1 MIPLEVDDE
10 TRERYARNIVAVYQK
25 ATKEQRERGRT
36 WYHNA
41 HSLAQFLDETN
52 VRRSAGIIAA
62 LSANKRWA
70 DNVELAVKAFTV
82 GPVGHFPDALEKVRR
97 ILAGED
103 PAKVLPAFRKTWWFF
118 MSIMYPDHETAVV
131 VDRHA
136 HDIAIGEKYGDRN
149 RGLSTQKRYDIIAD
163 AYRRAAF
170 LLGVRPMVVQA
181 TTWLV
186 ATEG

>member
-1 MIPLEVDDE
+1 MIPLEVSDE
-10 TRERYARNIVAVYQK
+10 VAEQYARNIVKVYQS
-25 ATKEQRERGRT
+25 ATKDQRERGRT

-41 HSLAQFLDETN
+41 NSLARFLDETN
-52 VRRSAGIIAA
+52 VRRSAGVIAA

-70 DNVELAVKAFTV
+70 DNIDLAVKAFTV
-82 GPVGHFPDALEKVRR
+82 GPQGHMPDALDKVRR
-97 ILAGED
+97 ILSGQD
-103 PAKVLPAFRKTWWFF
+103 PATVLPAFRKTWWFF
-118 MSIMYPDHETAVV
+118 MCIMHPDDPRAVV

-163 AYRRAAF
+163 AYRRAGY
-170 LLGVRPMVVQA
+170 LLGVQPMVVQA

-186 ATEG
+186 ATDG